1 MVGDI
6 DGLTNEEN
14 MKNTIIAYEGKQIR
28 VLIADDIQMNRQV
41 LKQVLMMLGF
51 EIEEACNGEETLLK
65 VSEFKPHVL
74 LLDLIMPNINGF
86 DVIRSLREESFS
98 EPVIIVVSANVSSI
112 TRIQCLRYGCNDF
125 ISKPVNL
132 DDLLHKIQ
140 VHTGI
145 KWIYKDNN
153 IG

>member
-1 MVGDI
+1 MND
-6 DGLTNEEN
+6 
-14 MKNTIIAYEGKQIR
+14 TIIAYEGKRIKI
-28 VLIADDIQMNRQV
+28 LIADDIQINRHV
-41 LKQVLMMLGF
+41 LKNVLLILEF
-51 EIEEACNGEETLLK
+51 EVEEACNGEETLLK
-65 VSEFKPHVL
+65 ASEFKPHIL

-98 EPVIIVVSANVSSI
+98 EPVILVVSADISSI
-112 TRIQCLRYGCNDF
+112 TRMRYGCNDF
-125 ISKPVNL
+125 ISKPVKL

-145 KWIYKDNN
+145 KWIYKDNG